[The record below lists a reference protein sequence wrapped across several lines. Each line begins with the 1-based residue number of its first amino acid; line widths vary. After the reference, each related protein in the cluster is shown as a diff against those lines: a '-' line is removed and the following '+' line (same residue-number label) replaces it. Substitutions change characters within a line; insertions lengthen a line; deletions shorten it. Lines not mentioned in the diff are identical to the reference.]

1 MLYREAGDFKTSYRD
16 DSQTFPLKLDRWGYW
31 IVLAI
36 AFLVVPF
43 VITDYWANS
52 VLVPF
57 LIYAIA
63 ALGLNILTGYAGQ
76 LSLGTAAF
84 MAVGAY
90 AAYNFQLR
98 IEGIPVLPKT
108 LRTDQLVGAL
118 DALLDGRPPGADI
131 MNEASRVEMLRDRER
146 RRETTDAMRR
156 ALHNQFDRALREPLP
171 PTLSDT
177 VLRLFRR
184 GGA

>member
-1 MLYREAGDFKTSYRD
+1 MSDELSDHDFVVHVAVDEAQALSALDAYPEIGVALVDYALPRPIGIGLCRRIVASFPDVSVALYTSHATLAGVRASF
-16 DSQTFPLKLDRWGYW
+16 
-31 IVLAI
+31 
-36 AFLVVPF
+36 
-43 VITDYWANS
+43 
-52 VLVPF
+52 
-57 LIYAIA
+57 
-63 ALGLNILTGYAGQ
+63 
-76 LSLGTAAF
+76 
-84 MAVGAY
+84 
-90 AAYNFQLR
+90 
-98 IEGIPVLPKT
+98 EGIPVLPKT